1 MATHDEHPDQEYGE
15 ERSPWSK
22 PSVMLSGMFVLA
34 LLLGG
39 IAFVIFNGGNST
51 HHTHTGASATSG
63 TSASATTPTTRATG
77 PTGGCSL
84 PAGNQSIPSGSPPSG
99 TQWATVG
106 SVQVPQAPSVYG
118 PERRSGVFYTCFA
131 HAPAGALLAAINLWA
146 EGSTTAT
153 PSQLFQ
159 RLAVGAPKNL
169 GSSSNL
175 ITAAG
180 GSVQLAGYKYD
191 SYTASGAAISVVL
204 QGPQGKLVAIV
215 TPMRWT
221 GSDWKYVFPANG
233 VPSFQAIPDLSG
245 YVPWSEF

>member
-1 MATHDEHPDQEYGE
+1 MAAPNEHHGDEYGE

-63 TSASATTPTTRATG
+63 ATASATTATTTPAASTG
-77 PTGGCSL
+77 RCSL

-99 TQWATVG
+99 THWATVG
-106 SVQVPQAPSVYG
+106 SIQVPQAPSVYG
-118 PERRSGVFYTCFA
+118 PQRTSGVFYTCFA
-131 HAPAGALLAAINLWA
+131 HNPAGALLAAINLWA
-146 EGSTTAT
+146 EGSTIAT
-153 PSQLFQ
+153 PSEVFE

-191 SYTASGAAISVVL
+191 SYTATDAAVSVVL
-204 QGPQGKLVAIV
+204 QGAQGKLVAIV

-233 VPSFQAIPDLSG
+233 VPSFQAVPDLSG

>member
-1 MATHDEHPDQEYGE
+1 MATPNEHQDDDYGE

-51 HHTHTGASATSG
+51 HHTNTGASATSNPAG
-63 TSASATTPTTRATG
+63 SATAPATTGAPST
-77 PTGGCSL
+77 TSCTL
-84 PAGNQSIPSGSPPSG
+84 PAGNQSVPSGSPPSG
-99 TQWATVG
+99 TRWATVG
-106 SVQVPQAPSVYG
+106 SMQVPQAPSVYG
-118 PERRSGVFYTCFA
+118 PQRTSGVFYTCFA
-131 HAPAGALLAAINLWA
+131 HNPAGALLAAINLWA

-153 PSQLFQ
+153 PSQVFQ

-191 SYTASGAAISVVL
+191 SYTATDAALSVVL

-215 TPMRWT
+215 TPMKWT
-221 GSDWKYVFPANG
+221 GSNWKYVFPANG
-233 VPSFQAIPDLSG
+233 VPSFQAISDLSG